1 MNTQKI
7 DELGGTITFDDISHL
22 NQATEPSILIDDL
35 KEDLFQ
41 ASFPL
46 DQIVDIGW
54 YPEFCKDGHFR
65 VVLISESNWETSVHS
80 ENAKNWIELEEALA
94 NALNKI
100 KKIEC

>member
-7 DELGGTITFDDISHL
+7 NELGGKVTFDDISHL
-22 NQATEPSILIDDL
+22 NQATEPLLLIDDL

-41 ASFPL
+41 ACFPL
-46 DQIVDIGW
+46 DQILDIGW

-65 VVLISESNWETSVHS
+65 VVLISESNWDTPIHC
-80 ENAKNWIELEEALA
+80 ENAKNWAELEEVLT

-100 KKIEC
+100 KK

>member
-7 DELGGTITFDDISHL
+7 SELGGTITFDDISHL
-22 NQATEPSILIDDL
+22 NQATEPSLLIDDL

-46 DQIVDIGW
+46 DQILDIGW

-65 VVLISESNWETSVHS
+65 VVLISKSDWDAPVHC
-80 ENAKNWIELEEALA
+80 ENAKNWMELEEVLET
-94 NALNKI
+94 ALNKI
-100 KKIEC
+100 KK